1 MGVTFGPGHGRPC
14 SSSFSAASEA
24 RYQGDIVTRW
34 KEPGVLSGCPEET
47 PGGPD
52 RRAGQDAS
60 ACAHGGAGACA
71 AAAGASGRG
80 GPLGPRTPLASER
93 ASPASR
99 GRGLRS
105 GGQSRLRA
113 GRKRYSALSGP
124 DPVPKSFVHPSRDV
138 QDNSRSSGR

>member
-34 KEPGVLSGCPEET
+34 KEP
-47 PGGPD
+47 
-52 RRAGQDAS
+52 
-60 ACAHGGAGACA
+60 
-71 AAAGASGRG
+71 AAAGANGRG

-124 DPVPKSFVHPSRDV
+124 DPMPKSFVHPSRDV

>member
-24 RYQGDIVTRW
+24 RYQADIVTRW
-34 KEPGVLSGCPEET
+34 KEP
-47 PGGPD
+47 
-52 RRAGQDAS
+52 
-60 ACAHGGAGACA
+60 
-71 AAAGASGRG
+71 AAAGANGRG

-113 GRKRYSALSGP
+113 GRKRLFGTQRAGP
-124 DPVPKSFVHPSRDV
+124 RAEVFRPSFT
-138 QDNSRSSGR
+138 